1 MSTSTISLDCNL
13 SNNDKHNENIDDSSS
28 LHKTNEDL
36 NKQLKSDNKNVTN
49 DTLKPNFLRRSNFWK
64 LR

>member
-1 MSTSTISLDCNL
+1 MSASTISLDCNL
-13 SNNDKHNENIDDSSS
+13 SINDKNNENFDDSSS

-36 NKQLKSDNKNVTN
+36 NKQIKSDNKNLTN